1 MGKLKKAL
9 HSLKHNPAELI
20 AYAFMKCFAFLT
32 DDIFLRGLFRL
43 KMGEKL
49 DLKAP
54 KTFNQKL
61 QWLKLHDRVQ
71 SHCSMVDKY
80 EAKLLAKK
88 IIGEKYIIP
97 TYGVWDSFDEIDFDK
112 LPNQFVLKATHG
124 CGNRDVVICKD
135 KAMFNF
141 EKAKGILDYSLKHN
155 VVYKNQREW
164 PYKNLKPRI
173 IAEKYLIDDSV
184 EFLQDFKFYCFNGVP
199 KILTISNDRSSDN
212 ETCFDYYDMEFNH
225 LPFQQG
231 GPNYTGEIQKPIAF
245 DEMIEVAKKLSK
257 GLIHVRIDL
266 YNIGGIIYFG
276 EWTFYDSSGFEKFY
290 PKEWDYTIGN
300 MIELP

>member
-1 MGKLKKAL
+1 MSLCNFIEKVILYGTRNGWFNWIPDKL
-9 HSLKHNPAELI
+9 
-20 AYAFMKCFAFLT
+20 Y
-32 DDIFLRGLFRL
+32 L
-43 KMGEKL
+43 KMIYRIRMKKVLNFSE
-49 DLKAP
+49 P
-54 KTFNQKL
+54 KTFNEKL
-61 QWLKLHDRVQ
+61 QWLKVNNRSEAYTTL
-71 SHCSMVDKY
+71 VDKY
-80 EAKLLAKK
+80 SVRAYIKK
-88 IIGEKYIIP
+88 MIGEKYLIP
-97 TYGVWDSFDEIDFDK
+97 LLGVWDRLEDIDIDS
-112 LPNQFVLKATHG
+112 LPDQFVLKTTHDSG
-124 CGNRDVVICKD
+124 GVFICNDKSKFDKD
-135 KAMFNF
+135 KAYQ
-141 EKAKGILDYSLKHN
+141 KLKSSLGHDYYGES
-155 VVYKNQREW
+155 REW
-164 PYKNLKPRI
+164 PYKNVKRRI
-173 IAEKYLIDDSV
+173 IAEAFMKDTKSAELK
-184 EFLQDFKFYCFNGVP
+184 DFKFYCFNGVP